1 MTSSNDS
8 SSSTVVFIGLYYVTS
23 IAMNIF
29 NSVLYN
35 EHRLSFPHPLLLT
48 SFTFLFQFLV
58 TLIYLT
64 ATGRV
69 HAAWQAFSKQKEIIL
84 LCALFSASDIGL
96 SNVSLRM
103 IPLSIYVMVKSAA
116 PVFIL
121 IGSFVT
127 GVEKPSWR
135 LVGIIV
141 MVAIGVLLAVYQP
154 EAPSDGEYNL
164 LGLALI
170 VSATGVAGFRWCMT
184 QLIVS
189 WDGWRVGGEERVSGP
204 LMAMLVLSPFVSVL
218 LLVAS
223 LLIESIHSDWMTTEK
238 ASMTLTIFLTA
249 SCLTFILI
257 LVEYRVV
264 HDASAMTLSI
274 ASIIKELAII
284 AVSVM
289 LMDEKMFW
297 SNYIG
302 LLISMLGVVLYNQ
315 HRMSTNEMVR
325 LEEDIASAM
334 EVEDSLMVVVP
345 ADELLATLSIPVSR
359 HGHSPLPRS
368 TSVIDMKTSSPVL
381 IASRAELCAFNYKA
395 HPVKSRHYRRSSF
408 G

>member
-1 MTSSNDS
+1 MTSSNNS
-8 SSSTVVFIGLYYVTS
+8 SNSTIVFIGLYYVTS

-48 SFTFLFQFLV
+48 SSTFLFQFLV
-58 TLIYLT
+58 TLLYLT
-64 ATGRV
+64 ATRRV
-69 HAAWQAFSKQKEIIL
+69 HAAWQAFSKQKKIIL
-84 LCALFSASDIGL
+84 LCALFSALDIGL

-121 IGSFVT
+121 IGSFAM

-135 LVGIIV
+135 LVGIII

-154 EAPSDGEYNL
+154 EAPSDGEYNFV
-164 LGLALI
+164 GLALI
-170 VSATGVAGFRWCMT
+170 VCATGVAGFRWCMT
-184 QLIVS
+184 QLIVN
-189 WDGWRVGGEERVSGP
+189 WDGWRVSGEERVSGP
-204 LMAMLVLSPFVSVL
+204 LMAMLVLSPFMSVL
-218 LLVAS
+218 LFVAS
-223 LLIESIHSDWMTTEK
+223 LLIESIHSPWMTTEK
-238 ASMTLTIFLTA
+238 ALMTSAIFLTA
-249 SCLTFILI
+249 SCLTFVLI

-297 SNYIG
+297 SNYLG
-302 LLISMLGVVLYNQ
+302 LLISIFGVVLYNQ
-315 HRMSTNEMVR
+315 HRMRMNEMAR
-325 LEEDIASAM
+325 LEEDIASAT
-334 EVEDSLMVVVP
+334 EVNDSLMVVVH

-368 TSVIDMKTSSPVL
+368 TSVVDMKAPSPVL
-381 IASRAELCAFNYKA
+381 IASRAELNAPNYKTL
-395 HPVKSRHYRRSSF
+395 PMKSRHYRRSSF